1 MVLIFMHGH
10 LFVLQGGSEVPLQ
23 EVLSFFSGASQIP
36 PLGFDAELS
45 ITFSHDAVYPT
56 ASTCS
61 LSLTLPAQYEDYCIF
76 KQKMTQVMTWHGSF
90 GLF

>member
-36 PLGFDAELS
+36 PLGFDAEPS
-45 ITFSHDAVYPT
+45 ITFSHDAVYPFF
-56 ASTCS
+56 S
-61 LSLTLPAQYEDYCIF
+61 LNLISILLCTQSSIGVTFTKCVCCID
-76 KQKMTQVMTWHGSF
+76 
-90 GLF
+90 LYDD